1 LAAVREQGKVTQ
13 SIQCKTMEQNSMG
26 LPLPS
31 APGRRVGRPFA
42 MLALGLVATWSCGA
56 AVTPSR
62 AAETAG
68 RYAVLRADDKDTG
81 CMITLQ
87 GSIGGKAQLAPACR
101 DNGIVIFDPVAWSL
115 DHGKL
120 VLKARKG
127 HKTELVRDSYG
138 LWRRDPKEGKALAL
152 RPL

>member
-1 LAAVREQGKVTQ
+1 
-13 SIQCKTMEQNSMG
+13 MEQIKMG

-31 APGRRVGRPFA
+31 APGRRVAGPFG
-42 MLALGLVATWSCGA
+42 MLAVGLVAAWACGGA
-56 AVTPSR
+56 APAR

-87 GSIGGKAQLAPACR
+87 GSSGGKAQLAPACR

-127 HKTELVRDSYG
+127 HKTELVRDQYG
-138 LWRRDPKEGKALAL
+138 LWRRDPKDGKALAL